1 MNVQEITIVARIRE
15 LSRGARGRE
24 TFVLSLSDEAIY
36 AVYLQLKN
44 GASNRSVARLLQ
56 AKYSLQSSEN
66 SLQQGISK
74 LRKRISP
81 LLETPSIDRIEETI
95 ADSER
100 LPPEERLTITRQIEK
115 DYYLSIEI
123 AAAEAR
129 KKGVLIHDLP
139 KHLSAVTDLSKTA
152 DQLEED
158 LKEKK
163 RAADK
168 ASFERELKEK
178 SDFALKH
185 FIGNDG
191 NKLLRAADKLL
202 TQIKEASVKMEWD
215 EETQK
220 FYPPELLPKYSENS
234 PTTVETKERVGQDVI
249 GTTTT
254 V

>member
-74 LRKRISP
+74 LRKRIST
-81 LLETPSIDRIEETI
+81 LLEAPSIDRIEETI

-168 ASFERELKEK
+168 AAFEREFKEK
-178 SDFALKH
+178 SDFALNH

-191 NKLLRAADKLL
+191 HKLLRAADKFL
-202 TQIKEASVKMEWD
+202 TQIKAASVKMEWD
-215 EETQK
+215 PVSK
-220 FYPPELLPKYSENS
+220 MYYPPGKVPEYSGNQNTTAQ
-234 PTTVETKERVGQDVI
+234 TTVNDGKSPV

>member
-24 TFVLSLSDEAIY
+24 TFVISLSDEAIY
-36 AVYLQLKN
+36 AIYMQLKN

-56 AKYSLQSSEN
+56 AKYNVQSSEN

-74 LRKRISP
+74 LRKRIST
-81 LLETPSIDRIEETI
+81 LLEAPSIDRIEETI

-100 LPPEERLTITRQIEK
+100 LPPEERLAITRQIEK
-115 DYYLSIEI
+115 DYYLSIEM

-129 KKGVLIHDLP
+129 KKGVLLHDLP
-139 KHLSAVTDLSKTA
+139 KHLSAVTDLSKAA

-168 ASFERELKEK
+168 AAFDRDFKEK
-178 SDFALKH
+178 SDFVLKH
-185 FIGNDG
+185 VIGDDG
-191 NKLLRAADKLL
+191 PAMLEVADKFL
-202 TQIKEASVKMEWD
+202 TKLKEAAVTMTWD
-215 EETQK
+215 EETQRY
-220 FYPPELLPKYSENS
+220 YPPEVLAKLSGNP
-234 PTTVETKERVGQDVI
+234 PTTAETKAREGVI
-249 GTTTT
+249 GTTSTT
-254 V
+254 